1 MKSRRPEA
9 AVLRS
14 RPHPKIAL
22 RLALGSTAL
31 LLLLAA
37 ALGLGFEAGSGEDWA
52 YQALLALA
60 AAALLAGIAIAWL
73 VTHSITRSTHDAE
86 KVAQRLDRVFQ
97 HVNAKDS

>member
-1 MKSRRPEA
+1 M
-9 AVLRS
+9 LRS
-14 RPHPKIAL
+14 RPNPKIAL
-22 RLALGSTAL
+22 RLALCSTVL

-37 ALGLGFEAGSGEDWA
+37 ALGLGFQAGSGEDWA

-60 AAALLAGIAIAWL
+60 AAALLAGLAIAWL

-86 KVAQRLDRVFQ
+86 KVAKRLDRVFQ